1 MTCQPSKNKQQEFN
15 NQHERITMIN
25 LPQAFSL
32 LRLTRFFLA
41 LALAASTFAVAA
53 KDTVSIENTWVRAT
67 APGQDVGA
75 AYMTL
80 SSKQDVTL
88 IRIESDATKSVEIHS
103 MSMQNGVMKMRM
115 LETLPIKAGKPYK
128 LEPGGFHLML
138 FDLKKPLAAG
148 QYVNFELTFKSG
160 NTEFKQQVKAPVKT
174 ADGAESG
181 SDDHSHHHH

>member
-1 MTCQPSKNKQQEFN
+1 MT
-15 NQHERITMIN
+15 N
-25 LPQAFSL
+25 LTPAFSL
-32 LRLTRFFLA
+32 LRLTRFFLVMI
-41 LALAASTFAVAA
+41 LAASTFAVAA
-53 KDTVSIENTWVRAT
+53 KETVSIEHAWVRAT
-67 APGQDVGA
+67 TPGQDVGA
-75 AYMTL
+75 AYMTFA
-80 SSKQDVTL
+80 SKQDVTL

-148 QYVNFELTFKSG
+148 QQVKFELTFKSG
-160 NTEFKQQVKAPVKT
+160 NTEFKQQIKAPIKT
-174 ADGAESG
+174 ADSAESG